1 MLTAEEADVVGA
13 EACDERPSYLLR
25 SHWRRLRPPQPPPL
39 LSRQSAN
46 AVGAAAAA
54 TLAPTGDV
62 AALVACLAGLQGEL
76 RAYLFFF
83 LEARY
88 LAYVATTCLSLYR
101 ALWDDVVF
109 WSAYAGPCL
118 AAPCKLSRASP
129 VESFQDAFRK
139 WMFHLDEDWPRH
151 FKAYVAEEQR
161 RAFGADRLRLLQ
173 DADRLVSGLRPD
185 DAAPDLELFV
195 DALVQIL
202 DGDATSASAST
213 AAADASQL
221 DEKRAAEALAGR
233 VERVHDVFSEVQRHR
248 IAVAYERR
256 MALSVPACLGEA
268 DGFDLGSDLLAG
280 ASAWLDGG
288 LLGGAGGEAMRGA
301 ESDEDEHGAGRP
313 AAPPVD
319 ALLGWASAGGDAAA
333 DESFW
338 RPRDDG

>member
-129 VESFQDAFRK
+129 VESFQAPEKIKLVQWVKDPIAAKDAF
-139 WMFHLDEDWPRH
+139 
-151 FKAYVAEEQR
+151 YT
-161 RAFGADRLRLLQ
+161 
-173 DADRLVSGLRPD
+173 DARTRCIWVSLIYFFL
-185 DAAPDLELFV
+185 LELFTCYV
-195 DALVQIL
+195 VARYMVAPKQLENVVRQVAGPL
-202 DGDATSASAST
+202 ATRATPEAK
-213 AAADASQL
+213 AAAASSL
-221 DEKRAAEALAGR
+221 
-233 VERVHDVFSEVQRHR
+233 
-248 IAVAYERR
+248 
-256 MALSVPACLGEA
+256 
-268 DGFDLGSDLLAG
+268 
-280 ASAWLDGG
+280 
-288 LLGGAGGEAMRGA
+288 
-301 ESDEDEHGAGRP
+301 
-313 AAPPVD
+313 
-319 ALLGWASAGGDAAA
+319 DAAI
-333 DESFW
+333 
-338 RPRDDG
+338 